1 MSKYCQHCGAEV
13 QDSSVFCEHC
23 GKNLTEESVVTE
35 NHQAQKDEKRCRTC
49 GNVFSKYLSQCPYC
63 GAGSIQLI
71 PAKLTKCKKCNQNMA
86 ENVMQCPH
94 CGKRTATFYI
104 VRAAIAI
111 VAICFLYLFTSFLR
125 FEPTTQNTSTPNIE
139 ETENIE
145 QQYTL
150 VYSDDFFDI
159 EFMKLYDNK
168 LVSASYLQLKVTNKS
183 NQTVTLMIDDVYV
196 NDIFVQSGTGM
207 PIELEPGK
215 ISTTPFILFTGNTGL
230 SVDDTTKVE
239 FNLTADNENYRT
251 IHTTNKIVLNF

>member
-23 GKNLTEESVVTE
+23 GKNLTEAVVTE
-35 NHQAQKDEKRCRTC
+35 NHQPQKDEKRCRTC
-49 GNVFSKYLSQCPYC
+49 GNVFSKYLRECPYC

-111 VAICFLYLFTSFLR
+111 VAICFLYLFTSFLM
-125 FEPTTQNTSTPNIE
+125 FKPKTQTPSNPNVEQNINT
-139 ETENIE
+139 E
-145 QQYTL
+145 QQNNIL
-150 VYSDDFFDI
+150 YSDSFFDI
-159 EFMKLYDNK
+159 EYMNLYDVD
-168 LVSASYLQLKVTNKS
+168 LVNTSYLQLKVINNS
-183 NQTVTLMIDDVYV
+183 NQKVTLLLDDVYV
-196 NDIFVQSGTGM
+196 NDIVVQSGTAL

-215 ISTTPFILFTGNTGL
+215 ISTTPFILFSGNTGL
-230 SVDDTTKVE
+230 SAEDITKIEFKLTARDDN
-239 FNLTADNENYRT
+239 FNLV
-251 IHTTNKIVLNF
+251 HTTSKITINK